1 MDRSSQKTRY
11 QLLDAIRGLAII
23 NMVLYHFS
31 YDVCVLYG
39 MWPALLSDMRAHVWQ
54 QYICFSFILI
64 SGAVWHLGR
73 HHLRQGLLLSGLGLL
88 FTLVTAL
95 FVPSAVIYFGVLSF
109 LGCAMLLMIPLAR
122 PLSRI
127 PAPIGFAASLILF
140 ALLRHLSSGWIGF
153 GGWRI
158 ALPEAW
164 YHGWLSTVLG
174 LPFPGF
180 FSSDYFPVFP
190 WFFLF
195 TAGHFACL
203 WAEQYASARKVMSY
217 RIPLL
222 SRLGRY
228 SIYVYVIHQPV
239 CMALCMLIF
248 GF

>member
-1 MDRSSQKTRY
+1 MDRPSSKPRY
-11 QLLDAIRGLAII
+11 ELLDAIRGLAII
-23 NMVLYHFS
+23 HMVLYHFS

-39 MWPALLSDMRAHVWQ
+39 VWPALLSDMRAHVWQ
-54 QYICFSFILI
+54 QYICFSFILV

-73 HHLRQGLLLSGLGLL
+73 HHVRQGLLLNGFGLL
-88 FTLVTAL
+88 LTLITAL

-127 PAPIGFAASLILF
+127 PAPLGFAVSLILF
-140 ALLRHLSSGWIGF
+140 VLLRHLSEGFLGIGA
-153 GGWRI
+153 WTVSVP
-158 ALPEAW
+158 AAW
-164 YHGWLSTVLG
+164 YRGWVSTIFG
-174 LPFPGF
+174 MPFFGF
-180 FSSDYFPVFP
+180 FSSDYFPILP

-203 WAEQYASARKVMSY
+203 WAEQHAKVQKALTY

-222 SRLGRY
+222 SRLGKY
-228 SIYVYVIHQPV
+228 SIYVYLAHQPV

-248 GF
+248 GT

>member
-1 MDRSSQKTRY
+1 MEQPSFKPRY
-11 QLLDAIRGLAII
+11 ELLDAIRGLAII

-39 MWPALLSDMRAHVWQ
+39 VWPALLSDMRAHVWQ

-73 HHLRQGLLLSGLGLL
+73 HPMRQGLLLNGLGLL
-88 FTLVTAL
+88 FTLITAL

-122 PLSRI
+122 PLSHI
-127 PAPIGFAASLILF
+127 PAPVGLAGSLLLF
-140 ALLRHLSSGWIGF
+140 VLLRHLSQGVIGV
-153 GGWRI
+153 GAWTI
-158 ALPEAW
+158 SVPDAL
-164 YHGWLSTVLG
+164 YHGWISTIFG

-180 FSSDYFPVFP
+180 FSSDYFPILP

-203 WAEQYASARKVMSY
+203 WAQQHAKVRQVLTC

-222 SRLGRY
+222 SRLGKY

-239 CMALCMLIF
+239 CMALCMLLF